1 MPECILFY
9 CHWPS
14 GQLCTLLSA
23 SSITATNTLCFFQI
37 ELKVSCMSSHFQSVV
52 REKPGIQ
59 HLYPKILTGFMVIS
73 CDSGQAGY
81 LSPPQP
87 LLLNIT
93 GFISA
98 TCTIPLF
105 SFMPLLPT
113 QIRASLPICQNN
125 RIGSQVISISFC
137 ICKPLFS
144 KHYF

>member
-1 MPECILFY
+1 MEANKERVEARGGRRCLSAFFSIAIGPQA
-9 CHWPS
+9 S
-14 GQLCTLLSA
+14 CTLLSA

-52 REKPGIQ
+52 GEKPGIQ

-98 TCTIPLF
+98 TCTIPLL

-113 QIRASLPICQNN
+113 
-125 RIGSQVISISFC
+125 
-137 ICKPLFS
+137 
-144 KHYF
+144 